1 ILSPVA
7 HITYIPPIPTRRSS
21 DLERVLDRLA
31 VHREN
36 DVTGLHA
43 GSGRRTVLARL
54 RDQGATGPRQAEA
67 VGDVG
72 AHVLDADAEEAAGDA
87 AALDQLAGH
96 LLDDVGRDGEGDA
109 DIAAGGREDR
119 GVHADHFALEVE
131 GRAAGVAGVDRR
143 KIG

>member
-21 DLERVLDRLA
+21 DLERVLDLLA

-72 AHVLDADAEEAAGDA
+72 AHVLDADAEEAARSEEHTSE
-87 AALDQLAGH
+87 LQSRENLVCR
-96 LLDDVGRDGEGDA
+96 LL
-109 DIAAGGREDR
+109 
-119 GVHADHFALEVE
+119 LE
-131 GRAAGVAGVDRR
+131 
-143 KIG
+143 